1 MIKWCYLGIISFN
14 GSDRSGQILF
24 WGFFC
29 SDAKPKKA
37 GKNILGQNFLRFSL
51 AKWNQKTHH
60 AKALNE
66 PKCFIP
72 PKLNVLCYDY
82 SCLFFFLIEWHF
94 EWISCEILFANRWNV
109 RIFHVQKSIPVLSAK
124 NLCEF
129 NLNLLI
135 VSIFLSN
142 SLLVE
147 NIPQHFSSYYWTDSW
162 IFFLPYQWDFSP
174 TFTGFLL
181 TLFFSGEEHFSFFP
195 WWSKSSCH
203 LVCVTDKILH

>member
-14 GSDRSGQILF
+14 DSNRSGQILL
-24 WGFFC
+24 WGFFLFRC
-29 SDAKPKKA
+29 QTKRA

-60 AKALNE
+60 AKTLNE
-66 PKCFIP
+66 PKYFIP

-82 SCLFFFLIEWHF
+82 SFFFFNWMTLWMNKLQNFICKLLECKDF
-94 EWISCEILFANRWNV
+94 PCSKIYSCTL
-109 RIFHVQKSIPVLSAK
+109 LSAK

-129 NLNLLI
+129 NLNLFI

-162 IFFLPYQWDFSP
+162 IFFLPYQWDF
-174 TFTGFLL
+174 FLL
-181 TLFFSGEEHFSFFP
+181 LLQVFFWLCFFWWRTFQFFS
-195 WWSKSSCH
+195 
-203 LVCVTDKILH
+203 LMI